1 METFVDKENL
11 DGDITFKCSLL
22 GNYPSWT
29 KPKLARISEKLW
41 KSIVNKQ
48 FWSMFSCDWVQL
60 KAFLFFFFPLEISGL
75 FFCLFVFS
83 QIEFPILLSVTTFTI
98 FNVCITIQ
106 DIGGKRCMHVFLKLN
121 HHNLK
126 ASKWKMSHVREKHT
140 DRKGYNKWEDIVLL
154 MIYVCPLP
162 FL

>member
-1 METFVDKENL
+1 METFVNKENL

-29 KPKLARISEKLW
+29 KPKLARISVKLW

-48 FWSMFSCDWVQL
+48 FWSVFACDWVQL
-60 KAFLFFFFPLEISGL
+60 KAFFFFFSWNYY
-75 FFCLFVFS
+75 FFF
-83 QIEFPILLSVTTFTI
+83 QIEFFIYFSMTTFTI
-98 FNVCITIQ
+98 FNVCTSIQ
-106 DIGGKRCMHVFLKLN
+106 DIGGKRCMYLFLKLN

-140 DRKGYNKWEDIVLL
+140 NRKGYNKWEDVILL
-154 MIYVCPLP
+154 MIYVYLLP